1 VSAVNKEINPL
12 LALAIIISFIIPIL
26 FIFWI
31 TDEQSAAKAGSFFLQ
46 TDANGDL
53 SIQVDEKIYHIND
66 QNITQTFDLKPL
78 GVAEFMGNVEYFSNN
93 DILIRIGSSDS
104 GLRAYFSLFSFPDE
118 SSERIRQSTMQKD
131 TGGEG
136 QLFRCNLEDYQCKAF
151 THKDRS
157 IPWRYRVKIDRST
170 DELYLT
176 EGLHHQ
182 LIKFSATGDVISTRS
197 QGLKFPKR
205 VRKYKEQFFLTDTN
219 HHRVE
224 FFSHENKEFG
234 TSINKYDVV
243 PDEQSDAEWPLD
255 ALYFGKHWWVINK
268 SNAMQHGTLLRFD
281 EQWQLIDRVDIPST
295 ADLLDMVIYQ
305 NSLLIS
311 DIASG
316 DILQFD
322 AKGTRLDNF
331 SIAPQTAYFSMLE
344 AKYQYYADL
353 KIYTIITLV
362 ILFIG
367 GFAIAIVVGRK
378 HDKENPDAE
387 RKLQKQFTAL
397 TGENSFMLI
406 SNIEVIPNK
415 RVREH
420 LGLVQ
425 GSTVR
430 AKHAGKD
437 IMAGIKNLF
446 GGELNSYTDLLQESR
461 DEALQRMSDQAE
473 AIGANAILNVRFSTS
488 SITSGASE
496 ILAYGT
502 AVLVEDK

>member
-1 VSAVNKEINPL
+1 M
-12 LALAIIISFIIPIL
+12 
-26 FIFWI
+26 FWV
-31 TDEQSAAKAGSFFLQ
+31 TDEQSTAKAGSFFLQ

-53 SIQVDEKIYHIND
+53 SIQVDEKIYRINN
-66 QNITQTFDLKPL
+66 QNTVQAFDLKPL
-78 GVAEFMGNVEYFSNN
+78 GVTELMGNAEYFSNN
-93 DILIRIGSSDS
+93 DILIRIGSSDY

-118 SSERIRQSTMQKD
+118 GSEEVRQSAMQEN

-136 QLFRCNLEDYQCKAF
+136 QLFRCNLEDYQCEAF
-151 THKDRS
+151 TGNDRS
-157 IPWRYRVKIDRST
+157 IPWRYRAKIDRST
-170 DELYLT
+170 DELYFT

-182 LIKFSATGDVISTRS
+182 LIKFSATGEVISIRS

-205 VRKYKEQFFLTDTN
+205 VREYKEKFFLIDTN

-224 FFSHENKEFG
+224 FFAHDNKLFG
-234 TSINKYDVV
+234 DSINKHVVV
-243 PDEQSDAEWPLD
+243 PDDLDDAEWPLD
-255 ALYFGKHWWVINK
+255 AVFFAKHWWVINK
-268 SNAMQHGTLLRFD
+268 RNGMQYGTLLRFD
-281 EQWQLIDRVDIPST
+281 EQWQWVDSIAVPKT
-295 ADLLDMVIYQ
+295 ADLIDMLVYR
-305 NSLLIS
+305 NKLLVS

-322 AKGTRLDNF
+322 TQGNRLDNF
-331 SIAPQTAYFSMLE
+331 SIAPQAVYFDKLE
-344 AKYQYYADL
+344 VKYQYYADL
-353 KIYTIITLV
+353 TMYTIITLV
-362 ILFIG
+362 ILFVG
-367 GFAIAIVVGRK
+367 GFSIAIVIGRK
-378 HDKENPDAE
+378 HDKENPTPE
-387 RKLQKQFTAL
+387 RKPQKHFTAL
-397 TGENSFMLI
+397 TGERSFMLI

-437 IMAGIKNLF
+437 FMASIKNLF

-488 SITSGASE
+488 SITAGASE